1 MTYSTRNS
9 KSYRSLSCRT
19 NIKKFS
25 KLFQGPKIWNSL
37 PTIMDKSLVTN
48 LHLWRFFTCAK
59 QTITREF
66 IYTCSVPPSSP
77 PPPTPY
83 NVGHVYTLFLQSFNI
98 VLGGRAHV
106 LKRITVLFENSVL
119 KTQKIHTFTQV
130 YQGLLSRIVAV

>member
-37 PTIMDKSLVTN
+37 STIMDKSLVTN

-66 IYTCSVPPSSP
+66 PPP
-77 PPPTPY
+77 TPPPTPY